1 MKKFGMSLL
10 VLSSVLVLGAC
21 GDSGEDASSSSSTV
35 VSSSIIAQSSSEA
48 TEVTVSVDSPEV
60 TTDANGTASITGK
73 ATPGSN
79 VSVGLG
85 IVGDSVEADGDG
97 NFTLTHEVNNAKEE
111 MLDINASLD
120 GKSAKTTVKVVPSQ
134 EAIDAEASKDDIT
147 KLSTDPTIEQQ
158 TTLSNLAQQQFESMF
173 PYKGSKM
180 KSIMGVIQPWTAVD
194 DHWFYKVEATVVNAF
209 GAEQD
214 TVVEVTIVPTGAQ
227 SGQVSII
234 NY

>member
-1 MKKFGMSLL
+1 MKKFLG
-10 VLSSVLVLGAC
+10 VLVVSLGILSGC
-21 GDSGEDASSSSSTV
+21 SGSGDDNTASSSTAEESSTSV
-35 VSSSIIAQSSSEA
+35 AQSTSKA

-60 TTDANGTASITGK
+60 TTDATGKAIIKGK
-73 ATPGSN
+73 ATPGAN

-85 IVGDSVEADGDG
+85 IVGDSVEAGADGA
-97 NFTLTHEVNNAKEE
+97 FELTHEVSNAKEE
-111 MLDINASLD
+111 TLDINASLD

-158 TTLSNLAQQQFESMF
+158 TTLSNLAQQQFDSMF

-227 SGQVSII
+227 SGQVSIT